1 MSYRVIAESETRC
14 NSLKHCHIVTGI
26 YIFMK
31 FLKTKLLSDPVKTIY
46 CWMVVL
52 ACITIFLPMDKCTVY
67 AEEAAGNNE
76 DFNAGNDAGQPG
88 EETAPM
94 EDDPVIVVIDPGHGG
109 ENLGGEYED
118 YIEKEMTIVV
128 ANAMKEELEK
138 YEGIEVYLTRN
149 GDQELDLEERCEF
162 AKSVNADF
170 LFCLHFNLSEYHTL
184 FGAEC
189 WVSAFGE
196 NYSKGYSFA
205 SVEIDMLQEI
215 GLYSRGIKT
224 RLNNQGIDYYGIIRH
239 ATERDIPC
247 VLIEHC
253 HLDQE
258 NDKPFYDHNEKLQ
271 DFGKLDATAVAKYFQ
286 LRSETLGV
294 DYSNYQNVHVD
305 VPSHVVAPD
314 RTEPDIC
321 MIEVTDQ
328 NMESGEVTVQ
338 VSAADYD
345 SGMLYYTY
353 SYDNGEHFSQLQRW
367 PDKTRDIFQFTMR
380 VPPRIVPQIVVNGYN
395 GYDLYTTS
403 NMISLPSMDY
413 ETEEEIAAKQAMQR
427 ALESISK
434 ATASVNRKKEPV
446 TISVTRQEP
455 EEVEQP
461 VSFRDFMTMCIVCAL
476 LVLGMT
482 TSMILILR
490 SRKRRRRRRRRR

>member
-1 MSYRVIAESETRC
+1 M
-14 NSLKHCHIVTGI
+14 KHCHIVTGI

-31 FLKTKLLSDPVKTIY
+31 FSKTKLLSNLVKTIY

-52 ACITIFLPMDKCTVY
+52 VCMTIFLPIDQCTVY
-67 AEEAAGNNE
+67 AEETAGNNE

-88 EETAPM
+88 EETAPT

-138 YEGIEVYLTRN
+138 YEGIKVYLTRN

-294 DYSNYQNVHVD
+294 DYSSYQNVHVD
-305 VPSHVVAPD
+305 VPSHVVVPD

-328 NMESGEVTVQ
+328 NMENGEVTVQ

-367 PDKTRDIFQFTMR
+367 PDKTRDIFQFTLR

-434 ATASVNRKKEPV
+434 ATASVNRKKEAV

>member
-1 MSYRVIAESETRC
+1 M
-14 NSLKHCHIVTGI
+14 KHCHIAIGI
-26 YIFMK
+26 DTFMK
-31 FLKTKLLSDPVKTIY
+31 FLKAKVLSAPVKTIY
-46 CWMVVL
+46 CWMTVL
-52 ACITIFLPMDKCTVY
+52 ACMTIFLPMDMCTVY
-67 AEEAAGNNE
+67 AEEAAGDIE

-88 EETAPM
+88 EEIVPT
-94 EDDPVIVVIDPGHGG
+94 EDDPVVVVIDPGHGG

-118 YIEKEMTIVV
+118 YTEKEMTIVV

-224 RLNNQGIDYYGIIRH
+224 RLNDQGIDYYGIIRH

-286 LRSETLGV
+286 LRSEALGV
-294 DYSNYQNVHVD
+294 DYSSYQNVYVD

-413 ETEEEIAAKQAMQR
+413 ETEEEIAAKRATQK

-446 TISVTRQEP
+446 TISVTRRKP

-461 VSFRDFMTMCIVCAL
+461 VSFRDFMTVCIVCAL

-482 TSMILILR
+482 MSMILILR
-490 SRKRRRRRRRRR
+490 SRKRRRRRQRKR